1 MYELQR
7 KLKDLRRTLAE
18 AEGLELFMVF
28 GNATIE
34 ELCAKLP
41 KNEEEL
47 LQVKGMGE
55 KKVKKYG
62 RAILATV
69 NSQEISNDQFLISN
83 ESTGVDV
90 AQPSL
95 SRSEA
100 SSPEGERERQF
111 GTEDKQKVTVS
122 QYIEYLNLVLQRT
135 ADVRIVGEVSSGKM
149 YPSGYYFTLKDMED
163 ETALSCYIPT
173 YTYRGLGLPL
183 EDGMQVSVEGVPR
196 MVKRNGRFQFTV
208 ERVQLVGEGALKKAY
223 DLLKAKLE
231 TEGLFE
237 RKRPLPEFVT
247 SVGVITSR
255 AGAVIHDFRN
265 NLAKLG
271 IKVYL
276 KDVRVEGAS
285 SAQMVMDAVKYF
297 NDMSLRGSAK
307 QSNATIED
315 EIAASPRSGSPRND
329 KHLDSG
335 STYAKAVADT
345 TSGVGMTRPDVIVV
359 MRGGGSL
366 EDMQAFNTE
375 AVVRTIFGS
384 KIPTI
389 VSIGHD
395 KDVPLAQL
403 AADVMVSTPTAAAHA
418 VSGTWSRLV
427 ERLPGLQSSLV
438 YYTESTLQH
447 VQSRFALN
455 VQSVL
460 SWCSRLAQGYQ
471 TTRDRLVA
479 HVDRYVEWIR
489 QQRIGLMGQIGRI
502 GQIQNTWQERLG
514 VAIDSAE
521 SFLEQANPERQLKLG
536 YSIVK
541 TKAGKVV
548 RSVRDVRPGERIHT
562 QVADGDIASTVE

>member
-7 KLKDLRRTLAE
+7 KLKDLRRGLAE
-18 AEGLELFMVF
+18 AEGIELFMVF

-41 KNEEEL
+41 KNEEGL

-62 RAILATV
+62 RAILAVV
-69 NSQEISNDQFLISN
+69 NSQEISN
-83 ESTGVDV
+83 ESIGTDV
-90 AQPSL
+90 VQPSL
-95 SRSEA
+95 ARSEA
-100 SSPEGERERQF
+100 SPSEGEKEERF
-111 GTEDKQKVTVS
+111 GTEGKQKVTVS

-208 ERVQLVGEGALKKAY
+208 ENVQLVGEGALKKSY

-231 TEGLFE
+231 AEGLFE

-247 SVGVITSR
+247 SAGVITSR

-271 IKVYL
+271 IRVYL

-285 SAQMVMDAVKYF
+285 SAQMVMDAVRWF
-297 NDMSLRGSAK
+297 NNLPESLSETGFRSSRAPIKASGPVESGLPSEALAK
-307 QSNATIED
+307 
-315 EIAASPRSGSPRND
+315 G
-329 KHLDSG
+329 
-335 STYAKAVADT
+335 
-345 TSGVGMTRPDVIVV
+345 GMTRPDVIVV

-418 VSGTWSRLV
+418 VSGSWNRLV
-427 ERLPGLQSSLV
+427 EDLPTLQSRLLHNA
-438 YYTESTLQH
+438 ESVMQQA
-447 VQSRFALN
+447 QSRFALQ
-455 VQSVL
+455 VHSIL
-460 SWCSRLAQGYQ
+460 IWCSRLAQGYR
-471 TTRDRLVA
+471 TTRSILMA
-479 HVDRYVEWIR
+479 QTGQYMEWISQQKTGLIR
-489 QQRIGLMGQIGRI
+489 QAERIGH
-502 GQIQNTWQERLG
+502 IQNTWQERLG
-514 VAIDSAE
+514 VAINTAE
-521 SFLEQANPERQLKLG
+521 NFLEQANPERQLQLG

-548 RSVRDVRPGERIHT
+548 RSVRNVRPGERMYT
-562 QVADGDIASTVE
+562 QVADGEIASTVE

>member
-7 KLKDLRRTLAE
+7 KLKDLRRGLAE
-18 AEGLELFMVF
+18 AEGIELFMVF

-62 RAILATV
+62 RAILAIV
-69 NSQEISNDQFLISN
+69 HSQEISNDQFLISN

-90 AQPSL
+90 VQPSL
-95 SRSEA
+95 SRSET
-100 SSPEGERERQF
+100 SPPEGEKERQF
-111 GTEDKQKVTVS
+111 GTEGKQKVTVS

-163 ETALSCYIPT
+163 ETALSCYVPT

-183 EDGMQVSVEGVPR
+183 EDGMQVSIEGVPR

-208 ERVQLVGEGALKKAY
+208 ESVQLVGEGALKKAY

-231 TEGLFE
+231 AEGLFE

-271 IKVYL
+271 IRVYL

-285 SAQMVMDAVKYF
+285 SAHMVMEAVKYF
-297 NDMSLRGSAK
+297 NRAALSHAQLSAEEGGAAAN
-307 QSNATIED
+307 QGDTIPNSQFPISN
-315 EIAASPRSGSPRND
+315 
-329 KHLDSG
+329 
-335 STYAKAVADT
+335 V
-345 TSGVGMTRPDVIVV
+345 DVIVV

-375 AVVRTIFGS
+375 AVVRAIFGS

-418 VSGTWSRLV
+418 VSGTWNRLV
-427 ERLPGLQSSLV
+427 EDLPSLQGRLV
-438 YYTESTLQH
+438 YNAESAIQQ
-447 VQSRFALN
+447 VRSRFALQVHRILN
-455 VQSVL
+455 
-460 SWCSRLAQGYQ
+460 WCSRLAQGYR
-471 TTRDRLVA
+471 TTRGIFVA
-479 HVDRYVEWIR
+479 QVDRYVEWIA
-489 QQRIGLMGQIGRI
+489 QQRTELMGQMGRI
-502 GQIQNTWQERLG
+502 GQIQDVWQERLG
-514 VAIDSAE
+514 VAIDAAE
-521 SFLEQANPERQLKLG
+521 SFLEQVNPERQLQLG

-541 TKAGKVV
+541 TQAGKVV
-548 RSVRDVRPGERIHT
+548 RSVKDVRSGERMRT
-562 QVADGDIASTVE
+562 QVADGEIASRVE

>member
-7 KLKDLRRTLAE
+7 KLKDLRRALAE

-28 GNATIE
+28 GNATID
-34 ELCAKLP
+34 ELCTKLP
-41 KNEEEL
+41 KNAEEL
-47 LQVKGMGE
+47 LEVKGMGE
-55 KKVKKYG
+55 KKVQKYG
-62 RAILATV
+62 KAILAIV

-83 ESTGVDV
+83 ESIGVDV

-95 SRSEA
+95 VRSET
-100 SSPEGERERQF
+100 SPPEGEKDRQF
-111 GTEDKQKVTVS
+111 RTEGKQKVTVS

-135 ADVRIVGEVSSGKM
+135 ADVRVVGEVSSGKM

-183 EDGMQVSVEGVPR
+183 DDGMQVSVEGVPR

-208 ERVQLVGEGALKKAY
+208 ENVQLVGEGALKKSY

-231 TEGLFE
+231 AEGLFE
-237 RKRPLPEFVT
+237 RKRDLPEFVT

-271 IKVYL
+271 ITVYL

-285 SAQMVMDAVKYF
+285 SAQMVMDAVRWF
-297 NDMSLRGSAK
+297 NEKSLTPPNLPLKRGGTS
-307 QSNATIED
+307 
-315 EIAASPRSGSPRND
+315 
-329 KHLDSG
+329 
-335 STYAKAVADT
+335 
-345 TSGVGMTRPDVIVV
+345 TSGLESADVIVI

-418 VSGTWSRLV
+418 VSGTWSRLA
-427 ERLPGLQSSLV
+427 EGLPGFQNNLV
-438 YYTESTLQH
+438 YYAENYIQQ
-447 VQSRFALN
+447 VQSRFTLN

-460 SWCSRLAQGYQ
+460 NWCSRLAQGYRV
-471 TTRDRLVA
+471 TRSILVGQ
-479 HVDRYVEWIR
+479 VNRYVEWVQ
-489 QQRIGLMGQIGRI
+489 QQRMGLTSNVGRI
-502 GQIQNTWQERLG
+502 GQMQVAALER
-514 VAIDSAE
+514 VRATVDSAE
-521 SFLEQANPERQLKLG
+521 SFLEQANPERQLKMG

-541 TKAGKVV
+541 TRSGKVV
-548 RSVRDVRPGERIHT
+548 RSVADAQAGEQLRT
-562 QVADGDIASTVE
+562 QVSDGEITSVVE

>member
-7 KLKDLRRTLAE
+7 KLKDLRRGLAE
-18 AEGLELFMVF
+18 VEGLELFMVF

-62 RAILATV
+62 KAILAIV
-69 NSQEISNDQFLISN
+69 HSQEISN

-90 AQPSL
+90 AKPSL
-95 SRSEA
+95 SRSET
-100 SSPEGERERQF
+100 SPPEGEKERQF
-111 GTEDKQKVTVS
+111 GAEGKQKVTVS

-135 ADVRIVGEVSSGKM
+135 ADVWIVGEVSSGKM

-183 EDGMQVSVEGVPR
+183 EDGMQVSVEGMPR

-208 ERVQLVGEGALKKAY
+208 ESVQLVGEGALKKAY

-231 TEGLFE
+231 VEGLFE

-271 IKVYL
+271 IRVYL

-285 SAQMVMDAVKYF
+285 SAQMVMEAVKYF
-297 NDMSLRGSAK
+297 NRAALSHVQLSAEEGGAAAN
-307 QSNATIED
+307 QGDAIPNAQFPISN
-315 EIAASPRSGSPRND
+315 
-329 KHLDSG
+329 
-335 STYAKAVADT
+335 V
-345 TSGVGMTRPDVIVV
+345 DVIVV

-375 AVVRTIFGS
+375 AVVRAIFGS

-427 ERLPGLQSSLV
+427 ERLPGLQHTLVFYGESSLQNV
-438 YYTESTLQH
+438 RSQ
-447 VQSRFALN
+447 FALN
-455 VQSVL
+455 VQSIL
-460 SWCSRLAQGYQ
+460 NWCSRLAQGYRA
-471 TTRDRLVA
+471 TRGRLVTQ
-479 HVDRYVEWIR
+479 VDRYVEWIS
-489 QQRIGLMGQIGRI
+489 QQRIGLVGQIEKI
-502 GQIQNTWQERLG
+502 EHIQNTWQERLG
-514 VAIDSAE
+514 IAITGAE
-521 SFLEQANPERQLKLG
+521 SFLEQANPERQLRLG

-541 TKAGKVV
+541 TKVGKVI
-548 RSVRDVRPGERIHT
+548 RSVKQVRPGERIHT
-562 QVADGDIASTVE
+562 QVADGEIASTVE